1 MTVSELP
8 PRDAEGL
15 NERHEKVDGE
25 STWKRM
31 TKMNSSEVRN
41 LSVSSRH
48 LSGGNMWRFAL
59 LQVHFSCYLVW
70 C

>member
-1 MTVSELP
+1 MTVSELPP

-48 LSGGNMWRFAL
+48 LSGGNM
-59 LQVHFSCYLVW
+59 
-70 C
+70 